1 MKKIIILLLIISA
14 VTALRIYRIDQKNLW
29 FDEVYSWHISQ
40 GSVERIV
47 AETTGD
53 IHPPFYYIILKY
65 WTEIFSDSVI
75 SMRLLSVLL
84 SVLSLYFIY
93 RISLIF
99 LKSDN
104 LAYLVLLLY
113 AVSPL
118 NIYYSQEVRML
129 NLNLFLS
136 LGSVYF
142 FTSLTES
149 RKKGHSML
157 YIVFTTL
164 AVYTHYFGLLIL
176 FTEMI
181 ISILIIIKIPEG
193 KKRAIKI
200 LTYTIV
206 VNILYL
212 PWYPV
217 FIIQSAKGQPWRQ
230 EQNLTKAFGDLRDY
244 FKDMFFSSYYSYES
258 KGIIILAEFSCAIL
272 LILILYILYTMWK
285 SRNKLIQDKLFI
297 SLFFFI
303 PLSASLI
310 ITLNQSILLSR
321 YLSTVIPFFFMT
333 AVFVLFSRFSK
344 KTAAAAYIFILVISI
359 TGTYIYSENSF
370 KNNDYRKI
378 ISYIE
383 SNYREGDRIIA
394 EPHFMGWSINYHIL
408 HSNSVLTPPEVLGW
422 DLKMQIDSLRIQ
434 NKPGNIWFITDY
446 SSLEKEKYDSLT
458 VLMNNAG
465 YDNISE
471 KTFYIIPARV
481 RVDYF
486 SKQGINDLT
495 N

>member
-1 MKKIIILLLIISA
+1 MKKTIILLIIISA
-14 VTALRIYRIDQKNLW
+14 VTALRIYKIDQKNLW
-29 FDEVYSWHISQ
+29 FDEIYSWHISQ
-40 GSVERIV
+40 GNVEKIV

-104 LAYLVLLLY
+104 LAYLVLILY

-142 FTSLTES
+142 FTVLTDS
-149 RKKGHSML
+149 RRKGYSVL
-157 YIVFTTL
+157 FIVFTTL

-176 FTEMI
+176 FTEMVI
-181 ISILIIIKIPEG
+181 LILIIINIPED
-193 KKRAIKI
+193 KSRALKV
-200 LTYTIV
+200 LTYTIA

-217 FIIQSAKGQPWRQ
+217 FIIQSSKGQPWRQ
-230 EQNLTKAFGDLRDY
+230 EQNLIKAFGDLRDY

-258 KGIIILAEFSCAIL
+258 KGIIMFAEFSCAIL
-272 LILILYILYTMWK
+272 LILILYILYTIWK
-285 SRNKLIQDKLFI
+285 SRNKFIQDKLFI

-303 PLSASLI
+303 PLSAAII

-321 YLSTVIPFFFMT
+321 YLSTVIPYFFMT
-333 AVFVLFSRFSK
+333 VVYILFSKFSK
-344 KTAAAAYIFILVISI
+344 KAATAAYIFILMISI

-383 SNYREGDRIIA
+383 NNYREGDRIIA
-394 EPHFMGWSINYHIL
+394 EPHFMGWSINYHIS
-408 HSNSVLTPPEVLGW
+408 HSNSILTPPEVLGW
-422 DLKMQIDSLRIQ
+422 NLNMQIDSLRIQ
-434 NKPGNIWFITDY
+434 NKPGSIWFITDY
-446 SSLEKEKYDSLT
+446 SSLEREKYDSLNL
-458 VLMNNAG
+458 LMNTAG
-465 YDNISE
+465 YDNITG
-471 KTFYIIPARV
+471 KTFYIVPARV

-486 SKQGINDLT
+486 SKQRINDLT